1 MIPVRILL
9 RLLPAMLTAL
19 LFAAPANAAWPQR
32 DAAIVVQ
39 DGAVQKA
46 AQPSKLADH
55 ATKRPHQSASLE
67 EFVGIDHDAEQY
79 LKALLALPAP
89 FVAPVFGGKPLAPSY
104 SCPRRTHRACAPFP
118 TGPPHA

>member
-1 MIPVRILL
+1 MISLRILL

-46 AQPSKLADH
+46 AQPSKQADH

-67 EFVGIDHDAEQY
+67 EFVGIDDDAEQY
-79 LKALLALPAP
+79 LKALLALPEP
-89 FVAPVFGGKPLAPSY
+89 FVAPLFGDKGVASSY
-104 SCPRRTHRACAPFP
+104 SFPRRTHRACAPFP